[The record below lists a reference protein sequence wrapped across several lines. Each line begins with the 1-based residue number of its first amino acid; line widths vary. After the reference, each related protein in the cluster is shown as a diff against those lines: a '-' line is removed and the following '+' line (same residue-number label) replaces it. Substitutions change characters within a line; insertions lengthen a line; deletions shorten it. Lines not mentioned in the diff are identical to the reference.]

1 MPAVRTALP
10 LLIAACLLPR
20 TAHAGR
26 SFYGWLYG
34 TEVNPERGVELQTWI
49 QDENDKYG
57 TRDRETWL
65 WWGVLVGV
73 TDQFELAFPVE
84 LEWLDTTLP
93 ATPTQAAMTRTLF
106 TFRRFGLEGRYRLTP
121 PDPVE
126 GGGGLSAL
134 LRGGIKRDVTARDEV
149 RLEGDA
155 VVAYEAG
162 KVHAL
167 LDVGA
172 VGDVTGSTSHIEVR
186 PGAGISLA
194 ATSELRVGAEIYSE
208 LSLDSAT
215 ESWASAGPDMSWTH
229 GRFWISGA
237 FGIGLYHVKIA
248 SRVMWGIA
256 F

>member
-1 MPAVRTALP
+1 MPGVRTALA

-34 TEVNPERGVELQTWI
+34 TEVNPERGVEIQTWI

-65 WWGVLVGV
+65 WWGAVVGV
-73 TDQFELAFPVE
+73 TDQLELAFPIE
-84 LEWLDTTLP
+84 LEWLDTVSSTDP
-93 ATPTQAAMTRTLF
+93 SMNRTAF
-106 TFRRFGLEGRYRLTP
+106 TFRRFGIEGRYRLVP
-121 PDPVE
+121 PDPAE
-126 GGGGLSAL
+126 GGGGLVPL
-134 LRGGIKRDVTARDEV
+134 LRAAIKRDVIVRDEI

-155 VVAYEAG
+155 VFSYEAG
-162 KVHAL
+162 RVHAL

-172 VGDVTGSTSHIEVR
+172 VGDITANTRHIEVR
-186 PGAGISLA
+186 PGAGLSVA
-194 ATSELRVGAEIYSE
+194 ATTELRIGAEIYSE

-215 ESWASAGPDMSWTH
+215 ESWASAGPDISWTH
-229 GRFWISGA
+229 GRFWVSGA